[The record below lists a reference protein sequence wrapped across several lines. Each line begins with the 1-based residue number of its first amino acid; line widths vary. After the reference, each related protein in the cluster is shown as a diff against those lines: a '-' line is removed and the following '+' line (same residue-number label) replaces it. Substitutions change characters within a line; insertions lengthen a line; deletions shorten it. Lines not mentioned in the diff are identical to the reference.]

1 MYKNG
6 VWVGE
11 EQLWLGWVIN
21 SMLTWH
27 MRNGQHFGAVVGRQL
42 RAMSVSVWLPALA
55 AERAL
60 NYVHLYSF
68 FYCRGLIPNYCANY
82 FKFYPQLSPVMDN
95 VNFGNSPCACVR
107 VCVLHVCAPL
117 KFCMCLKLRR
127 GRLQPTT
134 GTRTPTHTYSH
145 THAQHLKLFNK
156 RHNLLKVFT

>member
-1 MYKNG
+1 M
-6 VWVGE
+6 
-11 EQLWLGWVIN
+11 
-21 SMLTWH
+21 
-27 MRNGQHFGAVVGRQL
+27 GAQEWSVGRGGATEAGLSYQL
-42 RAMSVSVWLPALA
+42 DAHVAHEKWPALWSCCRAAVACHVSQCLPALA

-95 VNFGNSPCACVR
+95 VNFGNSPCACV
-107 VCVLHVCAPL
+107 CVLHVCAPL

-127 GRLQPTT
+127 GGLQPTT
-134 GTRTPTHTYSH
+134 GTRTPTHSTRTH